1 MKTPL
6 LSFLFLALV
15 ASTPLLGTADAD
27 PLLDVNG
34 EKLLTGTPYY
44 IVSAIRGGGGGGL
57 SLLPSKT
64 RCPLDVVQ
72 EKLDINRGQSLLFSP
87 ATQNEDGF
95 FMNPL
100 IIRAYHIISPATENG
115 DGIVYESSDLNIR
128 FYSQDALCLQIVWRV
143 NDYDSS
149 TGEWFITRSGVA
161 GNPGAETLLNWFKFE
176 RFGNTHSYKI
186 VHCPKVCDT
195 CATLCGDV
203 GVHLLSGTRRLV
215 LKADPGNF
223 LINFIKAE
231 EYNFL
236 HADRNIIRM
245 VN

>member
-1 MKTPL
+1 MKIPL
-6 LSFLFLALV
+6 VLSFLFLALI
-15 ASTPLLGTADAD
+15 ASKPLLGAGDPK
-27 PLLDVNG
+27 PLLDING
-34 EKLLTGTPYY
+34 EKVLTGTPYY
-44 IVSAIRGGGGGGL
+44 IVSAIRGAGGGGV
-57 SLLPSKT
+57 SVFPTRDRCPRNVIQLPSD
-64 RCPLDVVQ
+64 LD
-72 EKLDINRGQSLLFSP
+72 KGLPLLF
-87 ATQNEDGF
+87 
-95 FMNPL
+95 
-100 IIRAYHIISPATENG
+100 SPATENG